1 MIPNADFR
9 SLVSETV
16 SMFRDAHTWISTKA
30 NGKLS
35 LNIGLA
41 YGEAEKQYPMYKAN
55 PEIYIELGL
64 GSLEEFLDGR
74 FVVTALNNVPMPKV
88 EQMLSRCWLIRI
100 RSHNAVMPEFHFRRR
115 KDSSSCLR

>member
-1 MIPNADFR
+1 MISNADFR

-16 SMFRDAHTWISTKA
+16 SMFRDAHTWISTKG

-41 YGEAEKQYPMYKAN
+41 YGEAEKQYPMYKTN
-55 PEIYIELGL
+55 PEIYTELGV

-74 FVVTALNNVPMPKV
+74 WDKSLCY
-88 EQMLSRCWLIRI
+88 EGS
-100 RSHNAVMPEFHFRRR
+100 
-115 KDSSSCLR
+115 